1 MSSANAYP
9 TSEIAR
15 ALNERTFMDLYIPRI
30 GETYTEKD
38 VRFLFDHA
46 NLANVEYV
54 DFVKVKS
61 FAPDAAPKYCAFV
74 KIAHWY
80 TDIAQKELA
89 EKGSHKFF
97 LAHLGRTE
105 IPRDCEHW
113 LLLPNKTPLARSKVN
128 IHQLASYTDELFA
141 KMEDQ
146 TQEMEKQK
154 ECIYE
159 QGLQL
164 QQQKTLIDE
173 QTVQIKHLFN
183 LCSFQNAQ
191 ICQLHYAF
199 QRALNEDD
207 EDGEDMSLEPAVT
220 AAAAEKHVVI
230 RSATSSPSD
239 AMETADLLDWDTVE
253 HCVEPVKFSHRLDEF
268 TMDNIKLPSSPP
280 LLVRSKT
287 VFLSNSS
294 LNAIEDSDDDG
305 PLTLDMLATPPR
317 FERTKSAVMT
327 DSALDAMETEGDND
341 VVMVDLQSAPPPL
354 TRQNCDP
361 KYQLYYATEDP
372 VATDMKVV
380 NELPP
385 PTALFRQASV
395 SHRRT
400 SPTEAR
406 IQYSDEICYNK

>member
-1 MSSANAYP
+1 MSSANANAINVVAP
-9 TSEIAR
+9 
-15 ALNERTFMDLYIPRI
+15 ALNGGALMELYIPRI
-30 GETYTEKD
+30 SAYYTEKD
-38 VRFLFDHA
+38 VKNVFEQAD
-46 NLANVEYV
+46 LARVEYV

-61 FAPDAAPKYCAFV
+61 FTPDAPVKYCAFV

-80 TDIAQKELA
+80 SDIAHKEIA

-97 LAHLGRTE
+97 LAQSGS
-105 IPRDCEHW
+105 PDHW

-128 IHQLASYTDELFA
+128 IHQLAAYTDELFA

-164 QQQKTLIDE
+164 QQQKALIDE

-191 ICQLHYAF
+191 ICQLHHAF

-207 EDGEDMSLEPAVT
+207 DDGEDTCLEPAVT
-220 AAAAEKHVVI
+220 AAEHIVI
-230 RSATSSPSD
+230 RSATSSPSA
-239 AMETADLLDWDTVE
+239 AMETVDLLDWDTVE
-253 HCVEPVKFSHRLDEF
+253 HCVEPVKFSHKLDEF

-280 LLVRSKT
+280 QLVRSQT

-294 LNAIEDSDDDG
+294 LDEIEESDDDA
-305 PLTLDMLATPPR
+305 PLTLDMLSTPPR
-317 FERTKSAVMT
+317 LVRTNSAVMT
-327 DSALDAMETEGDND
+327 NSSLEEKEEVDND
-341 VVMVDLQSAPPPL
+341 VVMVDVQSTPPPL
-354 TRQNCDP
+354 TRNNCDP
-361 KYQLYYATEDP
+361 EYQLYYATKEETP
-372 VATDMKVV
+372 LMDMAPNIYRQNAVSQR
-380 NELPP
+380 LP
-385 PTALFRQASV
+385 
-395 SHRRT
+395 

-406 IQYSDEICYNK
+406 VKYSDEICYNK

>member
-1 MSSANAYP
+1 MSSTNANANAYP
-9 TSEIAR
+9 ASAIAP
-15 ALNERTFMDLYIPRI
+15 ALKEQTLMDLYIPRI
-30 GETYTEKD
+30 GASYVEAD
-38 VRFLFDHA
+38 VRFIFEQA
-46 NLANVEYV
+46 NLAYVEYV

-61 FAPDAAPKYCAFV
+61 FAPDAPVKYCAFV
-74 KIAHWY
+74 KIGHWY
-80 TDIAQKELA
+80 TDIAHKELA
-89 EKGSHKFF
+89 EKGSHKFY
-97 LAHLGRTE
+97 LAHLGRTQ

-113 LLLPNKTPLARSKVN
+113 LLLPNKTPLARTKVN
-128 IHQLASYTDELFA
+128 IHQLATYTDELFE

-164 QQQKTLIDE
+164 QQQKALIDE

-191 ICQLHYAF
+191 ICQLHHAF

-207 EDGEDMSLEPAVT
+207 DDGEDMSLEPAVT
-220 AAAAEKHVVI
+220 AADAEHIVI
-230 RSATSSPSD
+230 RSATSSPSA
-239 AMETADLLDWDTVE
+239 AMETVDLLDWDTVE
-253 HCVEPVKFSHRLDEF
+253 HCVEPVKYSHRLEEL
-268 TMDNIKLPSSPP
+268 TMDNIQLPSSPP
-280 LLVRSKT
+280 RLVRSNT

-294 LNAIEDSDDDG
+294 LDEMEETLDDEG

-317 FERTKSAVMT
+317 FERSDTVVMPT
-327 DSALDAMETEGDND
+327 NSLEEEDND
-341 VVMVDLQSAPPPL
+341 AVMVDTQSTPPPL
-354 TRQNCDP
+354 TRNNCDP
-361 KYQLYYATEDP
+361 EYQDYCAT
-372 VATDMKVV
+372 ASSDMNVEE

-406 IQYSDEICYNK
+406 VKYSDEICYNK

>member
-1 MSSANAYP
+1 MSSTNAYP
-9 TSEIAR
+9 ANAVAP
-15 ALNERTFMDLYIPRI
+15 ALREQTLMDLYIPRI

-46 NLANVEYV
+46 NLAHVEYV
-54 DFVKVKS
+54 DFVKIKS

-74 KIAHWY
+74 KIGHWY
-80 TDIAQKELA
+80 TDIAYKEIT

-128 IHQLASYTDELFA
+128 IHQLATYTDELFV

-146 TQEMEKQK
+146 AQEMEKQK

-159 QGLQL
+159 QGLKL
-164 QQQKTLIDE
+164 QEQRALIDE
-173 QTVQIKHLFN
+173 QTTQIKHLFN

-207 EDGEDMSLEPAVT
+207 EDGEDTCLEPAV
-220 AAAAEKHVVI
+220 AAAEHLVI
-230 RSATSSPSD
+230 RSEPSSPST
-239 AMETADLLDWDTVE
+239 AMETVDLLDWDTVE
-253 HCVEPVKFSHRLDEF
+253 HCVEPVKYSHRLEEY
-268 TMDNIKLPSSPP
+268 TMDNIPLPSSPP
-280 LLVRSKT
+280 RLVRSKT

-294 LNAIEDSDDDG
+294 LDDMDEDDG
-305 PLTLDMLATPPR
+305 PLTVDMLST
-317 FERTKSAVMT
+317 
-327 DSALDAMETEGDND
+327 
-341 VVMVDLQSAPPPL
+341 PPPL
-354 TRQNCDP
+354 TRQNCNP
-361 KYQLYYATEDP
+361 EYQSFYATEQP
-372 VATDMKVV
+372 VSTDMEVEEKEVH
-380 NELPP
+380 ELPP

>member
-1 MSSANAYP
+1 
-9 TSEIAR
+9 
-15 ALNERTFMDLYIPRI
+15 MDLYIPRI
-30 GETYTEKD
+30 SAYYTEQHVKS
-38 VRFLFDHA
+38 LFEQAD
-46 NLANVEYV
+46 LACVEYV
-54 DFVKVKS
+54 DFVKLKS
-61 FAPDAAPKYCAFV
+61 FAPDDVPKYCAFV
-74 KIAHWY
+74 KIGNWY
-80 TDIAQKELA
+80 TDIVQKELA

-97 LAHLGRTE
+97 LAQS
-105 IPRDCEHW
+105 EHW

-230 RSATSSPSD
+230 RSATSSPAD
-239 AMETADLLDWDTVE
+239 AMETTDLLDWDTVE

-280 LLVRSKT
+280 LLVRSNT

-294 LNAIEDSDDDG
+294 LNAMEDSDDDG

-317 FERTKSAVMT
+317 FERTKSAAMT
-327 DSALDAMETEGDND
+327 DSALDAMETQEGDND

-372 VATDMKVV
+372 VETDMKADEN

>member
-9 TSEIAR
+9 ANAVAP
-15 ALNERTFMDLYIPRI
+15 ALKEQNFMDLYIPRI
-30 GETYTEKD
+30 AASYTEAD
-38 VRFLFDHA
+38 VRFLFDQA
-46 NLANVEYV
+46 NLAHVEYV

-61 FAPDAAPKYCAFV
+61 FTPDAAPKYCAFV
-74 KIAHWY
+74 KIGHWY
-80 TDIAQKELA
+80 TDIAQKEIA

-105 IPRDCEHW
+105 IPRDCEHL

-128 IHQLASYTDELFA
+128 IHQLATYTDELFA

-164 QQQKTLIDE
+164 QEQRALIDE

-191 ICQLHYAF
+191 ISQLHYAF

-207 EDGEDMSLEPAVT
+207 EDGEDTCLEPT
-220 AAAAEKHVVI
+220 AEAEHLVI
-230 RSATSSPSD
+230 RSEPTSPSA
-239 AMETADLLDWDTVE
+239 AMETVDLLDWDTVE
-253 HCVEPVKFSHRLDEF
+253 HCVEPVKYSHRLEEL
-268 TMDNIKLPSSPP
+268 TMDNIQLPSSPP
-280 LLVRSKT
+280 RLVRSQT
-287 VFLSNSS
+287 VFLSNST
-294 LNAIEDSDDDG
+294 LDEMEEEDDDG
-305 PLTLDMLATPPR
+305 PLTLDMLSTPP
-317 FERTKSAVMT
+317 S
-327 DSALDAMETEGDND
+327 
-341 VVMVDLQSAPPPL
+341 L
-354 TRQNCDP
+354 TRNNCN
-361 KYQLYYATEDP
+361 EDYIRQHAIKEP
-372 VATDMKVV
+372 VSSDVEVEEK
-380 NELPP
+380 ELPP